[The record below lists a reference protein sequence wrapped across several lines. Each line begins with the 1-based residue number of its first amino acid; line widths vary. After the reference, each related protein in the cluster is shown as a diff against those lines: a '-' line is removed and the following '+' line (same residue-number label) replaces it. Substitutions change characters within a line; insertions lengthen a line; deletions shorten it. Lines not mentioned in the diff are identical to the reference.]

1 MVGLKDEIKTLAE
14 AIERESVLIHKDAL
28 IEAYRDI
35 HKIAKFGIEKLIKK
49 AAEYGGKKGA
59 KTLKE
64 KYGIYTDRLDEAL
77 EVLTILAESSR
88 MINLLEYNLDRN
100 EIKVQGSILVEAIH
114 KSDKPVCQ
122 PMAGFFKGF
131 LSEFLE
137 RNYDVN
143 EIMCQAQGY
152 EHCVFRIKPK
162 GAKK

>member
-88 MINLLEYNLDRN
+88 MINIFEYDIDRN
-100 EIKVQGSILVEAIH
+100 EIKVQGSILVEAIQR
-114 KSDKPVCQ
+114 SDKPVCQ

-137 RNYDVN
+137 KNYDV
-143 EIMCQAQGY
+143 EEVMCQAQGY
-152 EHCVFRIKPK
+152 EHCVFKIKPK

>member
-64 KYGIYTDRLDEAL
+64 KYGIFTDRLDEAL
-77 EVLTILAESSR
+77 DVLTILAESSR
-88 MINLLEYNLDRN
+88 MINIFEYDIDRN
-100 EIKVQGSILVEAIH
+100 EIRVQGSILVEAIQR
-114 KSDKPVCQ
+114 SDKPVCQ

-137 RNYDVN
+137 KNYDV
-143 EIMCQAQGY
+143 EEVMCQAQGY
-152 EHCVFRIKPK
+152 EHCVFKIKPK